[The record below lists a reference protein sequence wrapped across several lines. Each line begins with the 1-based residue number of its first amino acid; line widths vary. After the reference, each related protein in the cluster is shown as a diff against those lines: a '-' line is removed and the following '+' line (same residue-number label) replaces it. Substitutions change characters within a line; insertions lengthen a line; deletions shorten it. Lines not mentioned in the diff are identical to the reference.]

1 MDTFRLH
8 GNMLLG
14 TEAAPGTEGAAL
26 CLETARLRALGAGA
40 CLVQVRWDLVEP
52 EQGRYQ
58 EEALEA
64 LRERLIR
71 LRSQGIRPVLS
82 LHRDGEPAWF
92 LQRGGWEREDN
103 LRCYLRYVGKILRSL
118 GHLAEEYITF
128 CNPNVAVWQ
137 EEAGEGRRGFLR
149 RTLMLSHI
157 ACTHVRAYRL
167 IHDFRE
173 RRGWRD
179 TAVGFSLGMYPLPRE
194 KGVISRVFSPE
205 ALHRSLPLRAM
216 ARGEFAPPL
225 RNVLRVRPGKWC
237 DFAGLGWA
245 PEAAGGR
252 ALALYC
258 MMAARAA
265 RRAPVRPGRGK
276 ARGRRGPDAVYLR
289 EPAGAALFPPAGAA
303 LFLPAPGGRRG
314 TSGPGPERARGLSA
328 AQRTVPGGSRPGR
341 RCDRGPGAG
350 PGGGR
355 AGTEPPG
362 RNPGGR
368 PGGGDR
374 TGCRGGAGVSLAGG
388 DGGDGCTRNFCRC
401 HGRIWPAGGGIGMIS
416 CW

>member
-265 RRAPVRPGRGK
+265 GAPLYVLDEGKPGDDGGRMRYIYENLRALHYSHQPVLRYFYLPLADGGEPLGRGLSGPGDFLRPSGRFL
-276 ARGRRGPDAVYLR
+276 AEAGRGGDVTEALERVRAEAGP
-289 EPAGAALFPPAGAA
+289 EPSPPAGTREAA
-303 LFLPAPGGRRG
+303 PAGG
-314 TSGPGPERARGLSA
+314 T
-328 AQRTVPGGSRPGR
+328 GR
-341 RCDRGPGAG
+341 DVGAG
-350 PGGGR
+350 P
-355 AGTEPPG
+355 E
-362 RNPGGR
+362 
-368 PGGGDR
+368 
-374 TGCRGGAGVSLAGG
+374 
-388 DGGDGCTRNFCRC
+388 
-401 HGRIWPAGGGIGMIS
+401 
-416 CW
+416 